1 MSVVRPRVES
11 AAEAKAS
18 IQSSIRKIRQSISE
32 LSEYFR
38 LLFDLNIVK
47 VEKELSKRLSAI
59 RKHVSEL
66 TDYLDKDIIKGEEI
80 YQNAQEILEI
90 FGNLSANARFIETII
105 QTETIVVMINVEA
118 REIITAEPKTERPD
132 DFRPRFKDWTVD
144 GMRAEL
150 AAEFQLRFPVFLGRR
165 ITISSAG
172 KGFEIHI
179 EHVSDSPI
187 DIEIVLETLK
197 EKTEHFLSKALLDGP
212 LTFMYDVTVYYRG
225 HDNPSLIDCTIASP
239 RDSYFR

>member
-1 MSVVRPRVES
+1 MSKVRPRVES

-18 IQSSIRKIRQSISE
+18 IQTSIRKIHQSISE

-38 LLFDLNIVK
+38 LLFDLNVVK
-47 VEKELSKRLSAI
+47 VEKELNKNLSAI

-66 TDYLDKDIIKGEEI
+66 TGYLGKEIIKGEEI
-80 YQNAQEILEI
+80 YQEAQAILEI
-90 FGNLSANARFIETII
+90 FGNLDVNARSIETII

-118 REIITAEPKTERPD
+118 REIIAAEPKTERPD

-150 AAEFQLRFPVFLGRR
+150 GAEFQLRFPVFLGRR

-187 DIEIVLETLK
+187 NIEIVLETLK
-197 EKTEHFLSKALLDGP
+197 EKAEQFLSKALLDGP
-212 LTFMYDVTVYYRG
+212 LTFMYDVTAYRG
-225 HDNPSLIDCTIASP
+225 EGHALIDCIIASP
-239 RDSYFR
+239 RDSHFR